1 MSIERKNMLKKLVI
15 SIITIFLMWGCSNE
29 TIDIE
34 ALSKSIYESCNK
46 EMVLLDKDK
55 ASAIL
60 FIDDISECYVYLP
73 NDNSA
78 DIVAVIKG
86 NNSEIEK
93 GIKQYIESLKQ
104 TSAMYDPKE
113 ITKIDNYLLVN
124 KDDVTIFV
132 INDNIDN
139 IEKIIKGQ

>member
-1 MSIERKNMLKKLVI
+1 MLKKLVI

-60 FIDDISECYVYLP
+60 FIDYISECYVYLP
-73 NDNSA
+73 TDNSA

>member
-1 MSIERKNMLKKLVI
+1 MLKKLVI
-15 SIITIFLMWGCSNE
+15 SIISIFLMFGCTSNRN
-29 TIDIE
+29 IDIE
-34 ALSKSIYESCNK
+34 ALARSIYENCNK
-46 EMVLLDKDK
+46 EMVLLDKDQ
-55 ASAIL
+55 ALDIL
-60 FIDDISECYVYLP
+60 FLDDISDCYVYLAT
-73 NDNSA
+73 DNSA

-132 INDNIDN
+132 ISDNIDN
-139 IEKIIKGQ
+139 IEKIIKEQ